1 MAKAGASPLEV
12 ILKYHKIDIKYSDMA
27 SRWQKCWDEAPEIH
41 LLLKGSESLE
51 AAREVIVSYLQ
62 SLDWTYRREVAE
74 IDSWDYVLFKEA
86 VECLKNIFSPK
97 NERLAKTSSLE
108 RLWRA
113 ASDGDAEVA
122 DDFVDEFFHLFKAV
136 KVQSEVYPSML
147 MEGIEVPDFEKYE
160 GREAGRRRSDYLDE
174 MSRRMDEHLSRYKS
188 GLDPEVAKRRA
199 ENKARILA
207 VLDAD
212 PDEWD
217 DWRWQFR
224 NVFKDEAGLETIKEI
239 ISLSPERERS
249 IGMALENGIPFGV
262 TPHYLHLMDTEPSDL
277 DFAVRLQVFPP
288 KKYVEKMIAHRKDR
302 NWAFDFMREHDT
314 SPTDL
319 VTRRYPR
326 VAIVKPYDSCPQI
339 CVYCQ
344 RNWEITSP
352 FMPSAMASMAEID
365 AALDWYAEHDAMM
378 DVLLTGGDPLV
389 MSDDLIDKILG
400 RLAEIP
406 HLISIRI
413 ATRTP
418 ITVPQRITEE
428 LCEIFGS
435 YHELGRRSLCVV
447 THFMHPY
454 EVTPETLEA
463 VKRIR
468 MLGMDVYNQQVF
480 TFANS
485 RRFET
490 AALRVVMKKIGVDPY
505 YTFNMKG
512 KSEMEEYAVPIAR
525 ILQER
530 KEEARLL
537 PGIFRTDE
545 PVFNV
550 PFLGKDHL
558 RAWQNHEIIAIQPD
572 GRRTYRFLPWEK
584 NIVQVK
590 PYIYDDV
597 TIGSYLE
604 RLRERG
610 EDPEKYKSIWYYY

>member
-1 MAKAGASPLEV
+1 MAT
-12 ILKYHKIDIKYSDMA
+12 
-27 SRWQKCWDEAPEIH
+27 RWQKCWDVVPEVR
-41 LLLKGSESLE
+41 LLLKESESLE
-51 AAREVIVSYLQ
+51 AAHYEMVSYLQ
-62 SLDWTYRREVAE
+62 ALEWTYRREAADIE
-74 IDSWDYVLFKEA
+74 PWDYVLFKEA
-86 VECLKNIFSPK
+86 VECLKNIFSPR
-97 NERLAKTSSLE
+97 NERAAKTSSLE
-108 RLWRA
+108 LLWKA
-113 ASDGDAEVA
+113 AVTGDAEVA

-136 KVQSEVYPSML
+136 KVQSEIYPSWL
-147 MEGIEVPDFEKYE
+147 MEGLKIPDFEKYE

-174 MSRRMDEHLSRYKS
+174 MGRRMDERLLRYKS
-188 GLDPEVAKRRA
+188 GLDPEVARTRL
-199 ENKARILA
+199 ENKKRILE
-207 VLDAD
+207 VLGGDSD
-212 PDEWD
+212 DWN

-224 NVFKDEAGLETIKEI
+224 HVFKDEGGLETIKEVI
-239 ISLSPERERS
+239 TLSPEHDRS
-249 IGMALENGIPFGV
+249 IRLALENGIPFGV
-262 TPHYLHLMDTEPSDL
+262 TPHYLHLMDKEPSDL
-277 DFAVRLQVFPP
+277 DFAIRLQVFPP
-288 KKYVEKMIAHRKDR
+288 LRYVDKMIAHRKDR
-302 NWAFDFMREHDT
+302 KWAFDFMREHDT
-314 SPTDL
+314 TPTDL

-326 VAIVKPYDSCPQI
+326 VAIIKPYDSCPQI

-344 RNWEITSP
+344 RNWEITAP
-352 FMPSAMASMAEID
+352 FMPSAMASMESID

-378 DVLLTGGDPLV
+378 DVLVTGGDPLV
-389 MSDDLIDKILG
+389 MNDGLIDKILG
-400 RLAEIP
+400 RLSEIP
-406 HLISIRI
+406 HLASIRI

-428 LCEIFGS
+428 LCEIFAS
-435 YHELGRRSLCVV
+435 YHDLGRRSLCVV
-447 THFMHPY
+447 THLMHPY
-454 EVTPETLEA
+454 EVTAETLEA
-463 VKRIR
+463 VKKIR

-490 AALRVVMKKIGVDPY
+490 AALRIIMKKIGIDPY

-597 TIGSYLE
+597 SIGGYLDK
-604 RLRERG
+604 LRKRG
-610 EDPEKYKSIWYYY
+610 EDPKDYRSIWYYY